1 MNPAYAGLGFGPE
14 LFSKYPNIWKRLQEI
29 AVVLMLLGA
38 FGPLPEDV
46 GAILSVLGAV
56 LLLIAYR
63 IILREER
70 ERKADQPSS
79 AAISSRDQM

>member
-1 MNPAYAGLGFGPE
+1 VI
-14 LFSKYPNIWKRLQEI
+14 SKYPNIWKRLQEL

-38 FGPLPEDV
+38 FAPLPDYV
-46 GAILSVLGAV
+46 GASLSVLGGV

-70 ERKADQPSS
+70 REREAGQSSS
-79 AAISSRDQM
+79 AAISSTDPM